1 MKLIFKRLA
10 EKQVYKGVLSHMNEI
25 KNITIFC
32 GAGAGQKPEYK
43 QSALDLGK
51 FLASHNIGVVYG
63 GGATGMMGAVAD
75 GAISN
80 GGYVKGII
88 PQFLIDREVAHDG
101 VDEMIIVETM
111 HERKA
116 ALEAHGDG
124 IIMLPGGAGTL
135 EEFFEIFT
143 WGQLGL
149 HEKPIGILNVAGY
162 FDELIVLMEKLI
174 DEGFLE
180 ARFRNL
186 VQVETDPARLLEGFK
201 TFKPLSTRTY
211 EDIKD
216 LD

>member
-1 MKLIFKRLA
+1 MRD
-10 EKQVYKGVLSHMNEI
+10 I
-25 KNITIFC
+25 KNITVFC
-32 GAGAGQKPEYK
+32 GAGAGQRSEYK
-43 QSALDLGK
+43 ESALNLGK
-51 FLASHNIGVVYG
+51 VLASQNIGLVYG

-75 GAISN
+75 GAISS

-116 ALEAHGDG
+116 ALEEEGDG

-149 HEKPIGILNVAGY
+149 HEKPIGILNIAGY
-162 FDELIVLMEKLI
+162 FDELIALLEKLI
-174 DEGFLE
+174 QEGFLE

-186 VQVETDPARLLEGFK
+186 VQIETDPNRLLEGFK
-201 TFKPLSTRTY
+201 TFTPLSTRTY

>member
-1 MKLIFKRLA
+1 MID
-10 EKQVYKGVLSHMNEI
+10 I
-25 KNITIFC
+25 KNITVFC
-32 GAGAGQKPEYK
+32 GAGSGIKPEYK
-43 QSALDLGK
+43 ESALNLGK
-51 FLASHNIGVVYG
+51 FLATNNIGVVYG

-88 PQFLIDREVAHDG
+88 PQFLIDREVAHED
-101 VDEMIIVETM
+101 VSEMIIVETM

-116 ALEAHGDG
+116 ALEEHGDA

-149 HEKPIGILNVAGY
+149 HDKPIGILNVSGY
-162 FDELIVLMEKLI
+162 FDELTALMEKLI
-174 DEGFLE
+174 HEGFLE
-180 ARFRNL
+180 ERFRDL
-186 VQVETDPARLLEGFK
+186 VQVETELSRLLEGLK
-201 TFKPLSTRTY
+201 TFTPLSTRTY

>member
-1 MKLIFKRLA
+1 
-10 EKQVYKGVLSHMNEI
+10 MNDI
-25 KNITIFC
+25 RNITVFC
-32 GAGAGQKPEYK
+32 GAGSGQKPEYK
-43 QSALDLGK
+43 ESAVNLGK
-51 FLASHNIGVVYG
+51 FLAANNIGLVYG

-75 GAISN
+75 GAISS

-88 PQFLIDREVAHDG
+88 PQFLIDREVAHPD
-101 VDEMIIVETM
+101 VAEMIIVETM

-116 ALEAHGDG
+116 ALETHGDG

-149 HEKPIGILNVAGY
+149 HNKPIGILNVAGY
-162 FDELIVLMEKLI
+162 FDELIALMEKLI
-174 DEGFLE
+174 REGFLE
-180 ARFRNL
+180 ARFRDL
-186 VQVETDPARLLEGFK
+186 VQVETDPANLLEDFK
-201 TFKPLSTRTY
+201 TFTPLSTRTY

>member
-1 MKLIFKRLA
+1 
-10 EKQVYKGVLSHMNEI
+10 MNDI
-25 KNITIFC
+25 KNITVFC
-32 GAGAGQKPEYK
+32 GAGSGTKPEYK
-43 QSALDLGK
+43 ESAINLGN
-51 FLASHNIGVVYG
+51 FLATNNIGLVYG

-88 PQFLIDREVAHDG
+88 PQFLIDREVAHED
-101 VDEMIIVETM
+101 VNEMIIVETM

-116 ALEAHGDG
+116 ALEEDADA

-149 HEKPIGILNVAGY
+149 HDKPIGILNVAGY
-162 FDELIVLMEKLI
+162 FDELIALMEKLI
-174 DEGFLE
+174 HEGFLE
-180 ARFRNL
+180 ARFRDL
-186 VQVETDPARLLEGFK
+186 VQVETDPAQLLEGFK
-201 TFKPLSTRTY
+201 TFTPLSTRTY